1 MSDQKDIQEL
11 KAAVQDLKDAQT
23 MMLQWVDSIDKNQEA
38 QFAELSGL
46 IQVLID
52 EQRYHRK
59 EMSRQIDELK
69 HRISRTDSES
79 ENSD

>member
-1 MSDQKDIQEL
+1 MSDKKDIQEL
-11 KAAVQDLKDAQT
+11 KAAVQDLKDAQS

-52 EQRYHRK
+52 EQRYSYA
-59 EMSRQIDELK
+59 EMRNHINELKRQI
-69 HRISRTDSES
+69 SGTDSEYES
-79 ENSD
+79 SD